1 MIYVEGDLLFFI
13 CLYRL
18 PTFIYK
24 MSDLHKALLQ
34 RVKKRESELGLLLL
48 EEESVSDD
56 TKNVV
61 EEDTSQ
67 IDQKIVREYEQ
78 FKSDYFITEEYS
90 HELSTIKT
98 YFMKSKKPGPVLIC
112 GHGAGSS
119 SMTFA
124 ELCRNITDETISVF
138 LYDMRGHGGSYGEL
152 DFSLDMLVEDFHFTL
167 EEFKSRH
174 HPLGVFLLGHSLGGA
189 IFAKYVH
196 THPQEVVKGLIL
208 LDIVEETAITS
219 LNVMP
224 FFLEKLP
231 RSFPSISKAI
241 GWHMNFLLFN
251 EKSARLSLPDIFNL
265 DTMTWKT
272 DLKQT
277 EPYWNTWFN
286 GLSNNFLNFPKAK
299 LLILAAHETLD
310 KELIIGQMQGKYELV
325 VFNNSQKSGHFVHE
339 DLPKHVAIRV
349 EEFICKV
356 YAPERY
362 MRDHL
367 GVTPKWGGKVT

>member
-1 MIYVEGDLLFFI
+1 
-13 CLYRL
+13 
-18 PTFIYK
+18 
-24 MSDLHKALLQ
+24 MSDLHKAFLQ
-34 RVKKRESELGLLLL
+34 RVKKKEAELGLSVL
-48 EEESVSDD
+48 EEDPVSEDS
-56 TKNVV
+56 KSAE

-67 IDQKIVREYEQ
+67 TDQTIVREYES
-78 FKSDYFITEEYS
+78 FKSEYFITEEYANGS
-90 HELSTIKT
+90 LSFKT
-98 YFMKSKKPGPVLIC
+98 YFMASKKPGPVLIC

-119 SMTFA
+119 SMSFA

-138 LYDMRGHGGSYGEL
+138 LYDMRGHGGSHGEL
-152 DFSLDMLVEDFHFTL
+152 DFALDTLVADFDFIL
-167 EEFKSRH
+167 CEFISRH
-174 HPLGVFLLGHSLGGA
+174 HPSAVFLLGHSLGGA
-189 IFAKYVH
+189 IFAKYVN
-196 THPQEVVKGLIL
+196 THPQGIVKGLIL
-208 LDIVEETAITS
+208 LDIVEETAVSS

-231 RSFPSISKAI
+231 SSFPSISKAI
-241 GWHMNFLLFN
+241 DWHLNFLLFN

-277 EPYWNTWFN
+277 QPYWNTWFV
-286 GLSNNFLNFPKAK
+286 GLSKNFLNFPKAK

-339 DLPKHVAIRV
+339 DLPKHVALRV
-349 EEFICKV
+349 QEFICKV
-356 YAPERY
+356 AAPERY
-362 MRDHL
+362 MREHL

>member
-1 MIYVEGDLLFFI
+1 MPKPII
-13 CLYRL
+13 TR
-18 PTFIYK
+18 K
-24 MSDLHKALLQ
+24 MSDLHKALLL
-34 RVKKRESELGLLLL
+34 RVKKRETELGLLLL
-48 EEESVSDD
+48 DEEPVNDD
-56 TKNVV
+56 PKTKVK
-61 EEDTSQ
+61 EDTSQ
-67 IDQKIVREYEQ
+67 IDEEIVEEYEQ
-78 FKSDYFITEEYS
+78 FKSDFFVNEDYT
-90 HELSTIKT
+90 HGLSTFNT
-98 YFMKSKKPGPVLIC
+98 YFMKSKKPGPVLVC

-138 LYDMRGHGGSYGEL
+138 LYDMRGHGGSHGEL
-152 DFSLDMLVEDFHFTL
+152 DFSLDTLVEDFHFVL
-167 EEFKSRH
+167 EEFVSRH
-174 HPLGVFLLGHSLGGA
+174 NPQGIFLLGHSLGGA

-196 THPQEVVKGLIL
+196 NHPQELVKGLIL
-208 LDIVEETAITS
+208 LDIVEETAVTS
-219 LNVMP
+219 LTVMP

-231 RSFPSISKAI
+231 KSFPSLSKAI
-241 GWHMNFLLFN
+241 DWHMNFLLFN

-265 DTMTWKT
+265 NTMTWKT

-286 GLSNNFLNFPKAK
+286 GLSNNFVNFPKAK

-349 EEFICKV
+349 EEFVCKV
-356 YAPERY
+356 FAPERY
-362 MRDHL
+362 IKDHL
-367 GVTPKWGGKVT
+367 GVTPRWGGKVT